1 MAENLREEA
10 LQLTAEARKGGPGT
24 TQRLDAAS
32 IYALT
37 RLTDTLQTIIDTLR
51 DLTPAASATT
61 SDLDTEAPTAEEGPA
76 EVSEPPADP
85 RDADIHPLHRTTKPG
100 DTPLTLTRLTSRSP
114 GNEPALAVQV
124 PRNLRAQTAASRWV
138 ASMGGVLEVPAFGPY
153 PRLLTSTGD
162 VVDVCDED
170 WIIADITGDGA
181 AAFHVESDRSITGVY
196 EKTGE
201 EQETL

>member
-10 LQLTAEARKGGPGT
+10 LRLTAEARKGGPGT

-37 RLTDTLQTIIDTLR
+37 RLADTLQNVIDAVRIAL
-51 DLTPAASATT
+51 PALASAPEEPEVG
-61 SDLDTEAPTAEEGPA
+61 TEEPKSETIGPA
-76 EVSEPPADP
+76 EPTVEPDT
-85 RDADIHPLHRTTKPG
+85 IHALHRGTGKGQTT
-100 DTPLTLTRLTSRSP
+100 LTLVQLVSRDTST
-114 GNEPALAVQV
+114 PALAVQIV
-124 PRNLRAQTAASRWV
+124 RNLRVQTAASRWV

-170 WIIADITGDGA
+170 WIVADITGDGA